1 MLYIKINEEKYP
13 IKDFQVFTTQ
23 MGNNGIRII
32 GDVPTAN
39 GFLILDDED
48 NVIADRSDYTY
59 LYREDDKCKEYTAV
73 AEEIIPT
80 ECSYMGDVP
89 TSPIQRQISAL
100 NNRVSA
106 ITPYTESKEVGIQDK
121 ECIFDGNY
129 KDGVLTARV
138 MTSRGEQIPCTT
150 EKSGDSIIVKFE
162 ELEDTATVTI
172 QIQ

>member
-1 MLYIKINEEKYP
+1 MYIKINEEKYP

-32 GDVPTAN
+32 GDVPIAE

-73 AEEIIPT
+73 EEEIIPT

-106 ITPYTESKEVGIQDK
+106 ITPYEASSKAYYGE
-121 ECIFDGNY
+121 NY
-129 KDGVLTARV
+129 KTFYGVPSGNV
-138 MTSRGEQIPCTT
+138 SVFFDNYNGEYEVSRI
-150 EKSGDSIIVKFE
+150 
-162 ELEDTATVTI
+162 EDRLTVTFPERLTDMTNVKI
-172 QIQ
+172 MVQ